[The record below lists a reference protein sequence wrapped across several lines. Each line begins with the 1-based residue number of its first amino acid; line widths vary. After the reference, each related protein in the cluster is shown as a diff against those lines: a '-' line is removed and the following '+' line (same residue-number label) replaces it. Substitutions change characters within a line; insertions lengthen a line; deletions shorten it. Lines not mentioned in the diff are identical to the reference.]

1 MGGII
6 VVIMVVF
13 ISVMV
18 RKVAAVALRLTGL
31 DKPTAEFQALS
42 ALTGTGFTT
51 RESELVLDHPKRRQ
65 IISIL
70 MIIGNAGTVAV
81 IAGLVSSFI
90 TVTSVWAV
98 LRFGI
103 LVVALYLIYKI
114 ATHTRITRVLS
125 RKIEKR
131 LKDRFKLQRRAID
144 KVLDTGDGYGVAE
157 ITLDERSPSVG
168 KTLAT
173 SELGK
178 KKFLVLAIE
187 RQDEN
192 IPVARGNHKLHAGD
206 ILICYGSFEE
216 MGEIG

>member
-6 VVIMVVF
+6 IVIMVVF

-90 TVTSVWAV
+90 TVTSTWAV

-114 ATHTRITRVLS
+114 ATHTGITRVLS

-131 LKDRFKLQRRAID
+131 LKDRFKLHGRAIG

-187 RQDEN
+187 RHNES
-192 IPVARGNHKLHAGD
+192 IPVVRGNHKLHAGD
-206 ILICYGSFEE
+206 VLICYGTFEE

>member
-1 MGGII
+1 MGGIV
-6 VVIMVVF
+6 VVIIVVF
-13 ISVMV
+13 ISVIV

-42 ALTGTGFTT
+42 AFTGTGFTS

-81 IAGLVSSFI
+81 IAGLVSSFL
-90 TVTSVWAV
+90 TATSAWAV

-114 ATHTRITRVLS
+114 ATHAGIARVLS

-131 LKDRFKLQRRAID
+131 LKERFKLQKRAIG
-144 KVLDTGDGYGVAE
+144 KILDTGDGYGVAQ
-157 ITLDERSPSVG
+157 ITLHQRSPSVG

-178 KKFLVLAIE
+178 KKFLVLAIK

-206 ILICYGSFEE
+206 TLICYGSFEE
-216 MGEIG
+216 MGEIT